1 MECTT
6 ALTGYLVD
14 DVLGRNKT
22 CLRICNTENVVNKL
36 VGFSLRRRDQLKIDV
51 VWGLLGKVIQG
62 NARFG
67 LTDRLEIHVDHVRM
81 LAANGRVRT
90 KGRSLYMSAFKR
102 SILTVTA
109 PLNCLPYALI
119 AIRVNDDPNYQPYR

>member
-1 MECTT
+1 M
-6 ALTGYLVD
+6 
-14 DVLGRNKT
+14 
-22 CLRICNTENVVNKL
+22 

-67 LTDRLEIHVDHVRM
+67 LTGRLEIHLDHVRM

-102 SILTVTA
+102 SISTVTA
-109 PLNCLPYALI
+109 PLNCLSYALI
-119 AIRVNDDPNYQPYR
+119 AIRVNDNPNYQPYR